1 MWLPDW
7 PLTRFSRAKRD
18 KAASAELT
26 CKPFVLVERTAHGLR
41 VAAAN
46 QAACKQGVCTGLR
59 FMDAKARAPQLS
71 YAEIDRAAD
80 AAMLEALADWMVR
93 FAPLVA
99 LEGMDGL
106 MLEVTGCAHL
116 YGGEEAMLAHI
127 SDHLARNGFSAALAL
142 AGTQGAAWALA
153 RHQAGVCLASGQERA
168 GLAALPVAALRL
180 SEEAL
185 TLLRRFGLSRIGQL
199 YTIDRKAL
207 ARRFQSAQAAGAV
220 LLRLD
225 QALGG
230 KAEPLNPLRPVPAR
244 TARLHC
250 PDPVAST
257 EAVEMGLK
265 RLVVML
271 CDELAKF
278 GQGARG
284 FSLHAFRVD
293 GTVSAIAISTAQALR
308 APRHIFELFR
318 EKLDRI
324 DPGFGIDLLMLEAH
338 RLGPMDM
345 SAAALCGDLAA
356 NPTDT
361 VAISALV
368 DRIRAKLG
376 EHRVHMPAPLASH
389 IPERADAQT
398 RFDSEAFGARVE
410 LAKLAMAPRPIR
422 LFDPPERV
430 EVLASVPDGPP
441 VRFVWR
447 RLTRR
452 VVRAD
457 GPERIAP
464 EWWRHQAPTPAAKP
478 PEGADAAWLSP
489 KLDPRADA
497 QLIAEARAALQTE
510 HPGAPAPIRTL
521 PRARDYYRIE
531 DEAGRRYWVFRKG
544 LYGDDRGQAPDWYVQ
559 GQFA

>member
-1 MWLPDW
+1 MWLPEW
-7 PLTRFSRAKRD
+7 PLTRFSRARQD
-18 KAASAELT
+18 KGGLT
-26 CKPFVLVERTAHGLR
+26 SCPFVLVEKTAHGLR

-46 QAACKQGVCTGLR
+46 QAACALGVSAGLR
-59 FMDAKARAPQLS
+59 FTDAKARAPQLS

-80 AAMLEALADWMVR
+80 AAMLEALADWMIR

-99 LEGMDGL
+99 LEGADGL

-116 YGGEEAMLAHI
+116 YGGEEAMLGQI
-127 SDHLARNGFSAALAL
+127 SEHLVGNGFQAALAL

-153 RHQAGVCLASGQERA
+153 RHQAGTCLASGQERA

-180 SEEAL
+180 SDEAL
-185 TLLRRFGLSRIGQL
+185 TLLRRFGLTHIGQL
-199 YTIDRKAL
+199 YGIDRKAL

-230 KAEPLNPLRPVPAR
+230 KVEPLSPLRPVPAR

-250 PDPVAST
+250 PDPIAST

-308 APRHIFELFR
+308 APRHIFELFG
-318 EKLDRI
+318 EKLDGI

-356 NPTDT
+356 RSTDM
-361 VAISALV
+361 VALSALV

-376 EHRVHMPAPLASH
+376 EHRVQMPAPLASH
-389 IPERADAQT
+389 VPERADTQIRFERAAFEAQT
-398 RFDSEAFGARVE
+398 EA
-410 LAKLAMAPRPIR
+410 AKLPTGPRPIR

-464 EWWRHQAPTPAAKP
+464 EWWRHQAPAPAAKP
-478 PEGADAAWLSP
+478 QEGADAKWLSP

-497 QLIAEARAALQTE
+497 SLIADARAALQTAQ
-510 HPGAPAPIRTL
+510 PDAPAPIRTL